1 MKLSILIDSVLI
13 VASIALL
20 PGIGGAQTATNTTN
34 NSSEPIAMNSNNLST
49 PSANVSY
56 LKPFDAAFLAYQGN
70 LKAQGIPSGSALI
83 SQYQTGNLT
92 ALDVVKAAVNAKKL
106 PAQALNDRS
115 YLNAVESQLTSF
127 DNANN
132 LSY

>member
-1 MKLSILIDSVLI
+1 MKLSTLIDSVLI

-20 PGIGGAQTATNTTN
+20 PGIGGAQTATN
-34 NSSEPIAMNSNNLST
+34 NSGEAVAMNSNHLST
-49 PSANVSY
+49 DYTKVSD

-70 LKAQGIPSGSALI
+70 LKAQGIPSGSALV

-92 ALDVVKAAVNAKKL
+92 ALDVVKAAVDAKKL
-106 PAQALNDRS
+106 PAQALNDKG

-127 DNANN
+127 DNTSH

>member
-20 PGIGGAQTATNTTN
+20 HGIGGTQIATN
-34 NSSEPIAMNSNNLST
+34 NSSEPIAINSNNLST
-49 PSANVSY
+49 HSTNVSY

-70 LKAQGIPSGSALI
+70 LKAQGIPSGSTLV

-106 PAQALNDRS
+106 PAEALNDRG

-127 DNANN
+127 GNTDIS
-132 LSY
+132 SY

>member
-20 PGIGGAQTATNTTN
+20 PGIGGAQTATNTTG
-34 NSSEPIAMNSNNLST
+34 EAIAMNSNNLST

-115 YLNAVESQLTSF
+115 YLKAVESQLTSF

>member
-1 MKLSILIDSVLI
+1 MKFSTLIDSVLI

-20 PGIGGAQTATNTTN
+20 PGIGGAQTATN
-34 NSSEPIAMNSNNLST
+34 NSGEPIAINFNNLLTHST
-49 PSANVSY
+49 NASY
-56 LKPFDAAFLAYQGN
+56 LKPFEAAFLAYQGN
-70 LKAQGIPSGSALI
+70 LKAQGIPSGSALVLK
-83 SQYQTGNLT
+83 YQIGSLT

-106 PAQALNDRS
+106 PVQALNDTG

-127 DNANN
+127 GNTNN

>member
-1 MKLSILIDSVLI
+1 MKFSTLIDSVLI

-20 PGIGGAQTATNTTN
+20 PGIGGAQIATN
-34 NSSEPIAMNSNNLST
+34 NSGEFIAINSNNLFTHST
-49 PSANVSY
+49 NVSY

-70 LKAQGIPSGSALI
+70 LKAQGIPSGSALVA
-83 SQYQTGNLT
+83 QYQAGSLT

-106 PAQALNDRS
+106 PAQALNDTS

-127 DNANN
+127 GNTNN

>member
-1 MKLSILIDSVLI
+1 MKFSTLIDSALI

-20 PGIGGAQTATNTTN
+20 PGIGGAQIAIND
-34 NSSEPIAMNSNNLST
+34 SDEPVAINSNNLLT
-49 PSANVSY
+49 HFTNVSC

-70 LKAQGIPSGSALI
+70 LKAQGIPSGSALV
-83 SQYQTGNLT
+83 SQYQTGSLS

-106 PAQALNDRS
+106 PAQALNDTD

-127 DNANN
+127 GSTNN